1 MRIPFPCA
9 PRSLKPLW
17 KINKGNQYRRV
28 GTVRMKIAM
37 VTSQTTPELLFNAF
51 RLANVSRKEGDEVKV
66 FLLAEGVELDG
77 ISNPNFDVRAQ
88 AESFLQ
94 AGGQILAC
102 GTCLKLR
109 NSQGS
114 ELCPLSTMKDLYT
127 LIREADRVVT
137 F

>member
-1 MRIPFPCA
+1 M
-9 PRSLKPLW
+9 
-17 KINKGNQYRRV
+17 
-28 GTVRMKIAM
+28 
-37 VTSQTTPELLFNAF
+37 
-51 RLANVSRKEGDEVKV
+51 KV

-77 ISNPNFDVRAQ
+77 INNPKFDVRGQ
-88 AESFLQ
+88 AENFLQ

-127 LIREADRVVT
+127 LIREADMVEA

>member
-1 MRIPFPCA
+1 
-9 PRSLKPLW
+9 
-17 KINKGNQYRRV
+17 
-28 GTVRMKIAM
+28 MKLALVI
-37 VTSQTTPELLFNAF
+37 SQTNPELVFNAF
-51 RLANVSRKEGDEVKV
+51 RLANFSRNQGDEVRV
-66 FLLAEGVELDG
+66 FLLAEGVELDQVDD
-77 ISNPNFDVRAQ
+77 PKFDVRGQ

-94 AGGQILAC
+94 VGGEILAC

-114 ELCPLSTMKDLYT
+114 ELCPLSTMKDLHA

>member
-1 MRIPFPCA
+1 MKLA
-9 PRSLKPLW
+9 
-17 KINKGNQYRRV
+17 
-28 GTVRMKIAM
+28 TVI
-37 VTSQTTPELLFNAF
+37 SQTTPELVFNAF
-51 RLANVSRKEGDEVKV
+51 RLANFSRKEGDEVKV
-66 FLLAEGVELDG
+66 FLLAEGVKLDG
-77 ISNPNFDVRAQ
+77 TNDAKFDVRGQ
-88 AESFLQ
+88 AEVFLQ